1 MAKPL
6 DPRLLN
12 RATATRK
19 FLVAVVLTGLCTA
32 VLVILQAWLIAQA
45 VGGSFDRHHAGLTG
59 LLPELPIYIAGLLV
73 VFAGRALLNWLNS
86 WLAHRASADVKSQLR
101 RDVMAARL
109 ARPGDSSTSSATL
122 MHIVGPGLDAL
133 DGYFSKYLPQL
144 ILSMV
149 VPLLIGAVVLITDWR
164 SAIIAAF
171 TIPLI
176 PIFMALIGW
185 KTQEAVDKRLAVQ
198 TRLTNHFSDLVLGL
212 PTLQVFGRARAQLA
226 GVKQTEDANRR
237 VTMRTLMIAFISG
250 GVLEFLATLSVALI
264 AVTVG
269 FRVVAG
275 HLDLTT
281 SLFLL
286 VLAPEIYL
294 PLRMVGVH
302 FHDSA
307 DGQAAADAAFNFIDA
322 AGAGAFGG
330 DATAPD
336 VARSA
341 FIFDDVSV
349 QYPGAESASLQD
361 FSARLEPGEVTALVG
376 KSGGGK
382 TTALAVLL
390 GFQAP
395 TSGQIWL
402 ENRGGGRCAFE
413 ELDLDSWRSQ
423 LAYVAQEPGMLA
435 GTIADNLRVGFPNA
449 SDAQLRDALDRA
461 GGQWLALDR
470 HVGDEAE
477 GLSAGERRRVA
488 LARALLR
495 IELGGAKL
503 LVLDEPTA
511 GLDAET
517 EAVAIQAVRDSGAG
531 AVIVTHRPALI
542 ELADQVVEI

>member
-6 DPRLLN
+6 DPRLLK

-19 FLVAVVLTGLCTA
+19 FLVAVVLTGICTA
-32 VLVILQAWLIAQA
+32 VLVIAQAWLIAQA
-45 VGGSFDRHHAGLTG
+45 VGGSFDRHNAGLPG
-59 LLPELPIYIAGLLV
+59 IMPELPTYVIALFA
-73 VFAGRALLNWLNS
+73 VFCGRALLNWLNS

-101 RDVMAARL
+101 RDVMTARL
-109 ARPGDSSTSSATL
+109 ARPADSSTSSATL

-149 VPLLIGAVVLITDWR
+149 VPLLIGTVVLITDWR

-185 KTQEAVDKRLAVQ
+185 KTQDAVNKRLAVQ
-198 TRLTNHFSDLVLGL
+198 TRLANHFSDLVLGL

-226 GVKQTEDANRR
+226 GVKETEDANRK

-294 PLRMVGVH
+294 PLRLVGVH

-307 DGQAAADAAFNFIDA
+307 DGQAAADAAFNYIDA
-322 AGAGAFGG
+322 AAAGSVGG
-330 DATAPD
+330 DQQAPD
-336 VARSA
+336 AAEVAVV
-341 FIFDDVSV
+341 FEDVTV
-349 QYPGAESASLQD
+349 QYPGAEQASLSD
-361 FSARLEPGEVTALVG
+361 FSARLIPGTVTALVG
-376 KSGGGK
+376 KSGAGK

-390 GFQAP
+390 GFTAP
-395 TSGQIWL
+395 TEGQLWL
-402 ENRGGGRCAFE
+402 ETAAGERIPFD
-413 ELDLDSWRSQ
+413 ELDMTTWRAQ
-423 LAYVAQEPGMLA
+423 LAYVAQEPGMVA
-435 GTIADNLRVGFPNA
+435 GSIADNLRLGYIDA
-449 SDAQLRDALDRA
+449 SDAQLRHALDRA
-461 GGQWLALDR
+461 GGQWLALER
-470 HVGDEAE
+470 RIGDEAE

-517 EAVAIQAVRDSGAG
+517 ESIAIKAVRESGAG
-531 AVIVTHRPALI
+531 AVLVTHRPALV
-542 ELADQVVEI
+542 EMADQVVEI